1 VSVEGVTKLKIGVE
15 AKRVDGRQVSLRLKS
30 PTVTVEVK

>member
-30 PTVTVEVK
+30 PSVAVEVK